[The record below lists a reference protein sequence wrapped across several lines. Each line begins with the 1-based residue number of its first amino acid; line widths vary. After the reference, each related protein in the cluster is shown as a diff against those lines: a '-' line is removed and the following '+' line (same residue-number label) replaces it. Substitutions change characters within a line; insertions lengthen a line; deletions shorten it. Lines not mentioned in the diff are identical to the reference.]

1 MLIDHIFILCS
12 ASPCYRESTE
22 SFLFSLVNPKD
33 LPPTRMPLI
42 AEKEESA
49 IYCHNDFGPVFG
61 DGHDLFIDSAPNESD
76 CSAELNNSYEC
87 PAGENADIFLTGCDS
102 FLVDEMEVFGFEN

>member
-12 ASPCYRESTE
+12 ASACYRESTE

-49 IYCHNDFGPVFG
+49 IYCHNGCGPIFGR
-61 DGHDLFIDSAPNESD
+61 GHDLYIASTPNASN
-76 CSAELNNSYEC
+76 CSAKLNNSYEC
-87 PAGENADIFLTGCDS
+87 PAGENAAIFLTGS
-102 FLVDEMEVFGFEN
+102 EAFRVDEMEVFGFEN